1 MSIRESGGDYDETNA
16 VSFTVIE
23 RALNE
28 IKEFI
33 TILFGACIRFY
44 NTLLLHQELELMKE
58 DLIERVTSMLFHNK
72 RLTNL
77 VL

>member
-1 MSIRESGGDYDETNA
+1 MVIRDSFGDLEEINT

-33 TILFGACIRFY
+33 TILFGSCIRFY
-44 NTLLLHQELELMKE
+44 NTLVLH
-58 DLIERVTSMLFHNK
+58 
-72 RLTNL
+72 
-77 VL
+77 